1 MRTGRGEMLRRGAV
15 CLDGQ
20 RVTGREDR
28 LCKNT
33 QSARDRVFQMSNR
46 IIAAIQKVPRGRVS
60 TYGAIAKAAGYPRGA
75 RLVARTLRGA
85 GGLNWHRILGAGG
98 EIKLRGHS
106 GLDQRLRLEMEGV
119 TFRGR
124 RVNMRLHEFKFGS
137 GGKKKTLA
145 AKSTKKGH
153 QGS

>member
-1 MRTGRGEMLRRGAV
+1 MRTVRGEMLRRGTV

-20 RVTGREDR
+20 RVTGRADR
-28 LCKNT
+28 LCKNI
-33 QSARDRVFQMSNR
+33 QVARDRVSKMSNR
-46 IIAAIQKVPRGRVS
+46 IIAAIQKVPRGWVS

-85 GGLNWHRILGAGG
+85 GGLPWHRILGAGG

-106 GLDQRLRLEMEGV
+106 GQDQRLRLEMEGV

-124 RVNMRLHEFKFGS
+124 RVNMRLHEFKFGGS
-137 GGKKKTLA
+137 RKKTVLT
-145 AKSTKKGH
+145 AKSAKKGRK
-153 QGS
+153 GR

>member
-1 MRTGRGEMLRRGAV
+1 MRTGRGEMLRYGAV

-28 LCKNT
+28 LCKNYADCT
-33 QSARDRVFQMSNR
+33 RQGFRMSNR

-75 RLVARTLRGA
+75 RLVARTLRGS

-124 RVNMRLHEFKFGS
+124 RVNMRLHEFKFGAS
-137 GGKKKTLA
+137 RKKKILT
-145 AKSTKKGH
+145 AKGAKKGRK
-153 QGS
+153 GR

>member
-1 MRTGRGEMLRRGAV
+1 
-15 CLDGQ
+15 
-20 RVTGREDR
+20 
-28 LCKNT
+28 
-33 QSARDRVFQMSNR
+33 MSNR
-46 IIAAIQKVPRGRVS
+46 IIAAIQKVPRGYVS

-75 RLVARTLRGA
+75 RLVARTLRSA

-124 RVNMRLHEFKFGS
+124 HVNMDRHEFRFS
-137 GGKKKTLA
+137 GRGKKKSLT
-145 AKSTKKGH
+145 AKGTKKAPKGR
-153 QGS
+153 

>member
-1 MRTGRGEMLRRGAV
+1 
-15 CLDGQ
+15 
-20 RVTGREDR
+20 
-28 LCKNT
+28 
-33 QSARDRVFQMSNR
+33 MSNR

-75 RLVARTLRGA
+75 RLVARTLRAA
-85 GGLNWHRILGAGG
+85 GGLPWHRILGAGG

-124 RVNMRLHEFKFGS
+124 RVNMRMHEFKFRS
-137 GGKKKTLA
+137 GGKSKTLNVKG
-145 AKSTKKGH
+145 AKKSRKGR
-153 QGS
+153 

>member
-1 MRTGRGEMLRRGAV
+1 
-15 CLDGQ
+15 
-20 RVTGREDR
+20 
-28 LCKNT
+28 
-33 QSARDRVFQMSNR
+33 MSNR
-46 IIAAIQKVPRGRVS
+46 IIAAIQKVPRGFVS
-60 TYGAIAKAAGYPRGA
+60 TYGAIAKAAGFPRGA

-137 GGKKKTLA
+137 SGKKKTLN
-145 AKSTKKGH
+145 AKGAKRGRTGR
-153 QGS
+153 

>member
-1 MRTGRGEMLRRGAV
+1 
-15 CLDGQ
+15 
-20 RVTGREDR
+20 
-28 LCKNT
+28 
-33 QSARDRVFQMSNR
+33 MSNR
-46 IIAAIQKVPRGRVS
+46 IIAAIQKVPRGWVS

-75 RLVARTLRGA
+75 RLVARTLRSA

-124 RVNMRLHEFKFGS
+124 RVNMALHEFKFGGS
-137 GGKKKTLA
+137 REKGKKKTLPA
-145 AKSTKKGH
+145 RSAKKSRKER
-153 QGS
+153 